1 MGGLMML
8 HGEAASKGIVWNVV
22 ELAESSARIAI
33 SGEISEETDFSSMI
47 GQARSTTVIDLG
59 SVARV
64 NSCGIREWLEFVRAI
79 EEKNV
84 RLVLVH
90 CPPGIVAQL
99 NMISNFTG
107 AHGSV
112 RSVYA
117 PYYCSACHVER
128 LLLIEFPQEQ
138 SAVELD
144 EGPPCPACG
153 TEMEFEDIPE
163 TYLQFRE
170 AQPALR

>member
-1 MGGLMML
+1 MML
-8 HGEAASKGIVWNVV
+8 QMGAAPKGIVWSVV

-33 SGEISEETDFSSMI
+33 SGEISEETDFSTML
-47 GQARSTTVIDLG
+47 GQTRPTLVLDLG

-84 RLVLVH
+84 NLVLEC

-107 AHGSV
+107 SRGSV
-112 RSVYA
+112 RSVFA
-117 PYYCSACHVER
+117 PYYCSACHVEH
-128 LLLIEFPQEQ
+128 LLLIELPKER
-138 SAVELD
+138 AVELD
-144 EGPPCPACG
+144 EGPPCPECG
-153 TEMEFEDIPE
+153 ANMEFEDIPE

-170 AQPALR
+170 SLR